1 MSSPELDSYKDK
13 GFFKCSFGLRMVR
26 MVELFVSIFCNT
38 PEAMLVVT
46 FETQYEILKF

>member
-1 MSSPELDSYKDK
+1 
-13 GFFKCSFGLRMVR
+13 

-46 FETQYEILKF
+46 FETQCEMLFHSDPEGRVNNFKNRMEVIQCNQIYP